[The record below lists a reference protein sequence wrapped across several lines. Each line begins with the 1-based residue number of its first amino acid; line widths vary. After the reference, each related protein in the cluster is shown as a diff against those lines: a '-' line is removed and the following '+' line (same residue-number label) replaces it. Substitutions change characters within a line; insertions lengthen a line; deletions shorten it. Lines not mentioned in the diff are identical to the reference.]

1 MRADRLVGTLL
12 VLQAKGLVTA
22 AQLAEEFEISVAT
35 ARRDLEALSA
45 AGIPVYPQRGRGG
58 GWALLGGARTDLSGL
73 SAPEMQALFT
83 LVGPAAALAPEAK
96 AALRKLVRALPE
108 TFRARAEAA
117 ASAVVTD
124 ATRWGSTPRDPAPL
138 LAVVRNA
145 VVERRA
151 LSIRYRGVGAS
162 GARIVELRTVEPR
175 IVEPW
180 GVVDKDGVA
189 YLIAGTPGGRRTFR
203 IDRMLS
209 AEPTDVAIT
218 LPEGFDLASAWSEI
232 SAELEQGRSGTA
244 ADVTL
249 PTALVRPFRD
259 VLGGRHVEELGTFTG
274 DDGDRARLRVTSN
287 TPGMLARQL
296 AGWAPELEVV
306 GPPVVREALA
316 AIGRELSSRYS

>member
-12 VLQAKGLVTA
+12 VLQARGLVTA

-58 GWALLGGARTDLSGL
+58 GWALLGGARTDLTGL
-73 SAPEMQALFT
+73 SAPEMQALFS
-83 LVGPAAALAPEAK
+83 LVGPAAALAPDAK

-124 ATRWGSTPRDPAPL
+124 ATRWGSTPRPPAPL
-138 LAVVRNA
+138 LSVVRNA
-145 VVERRA
+145 VVERKA
-151 LSIRYRGVGAS
+151 LRIRYQGS
-162 GARIVELRTVEPR
+162 GPATERVVERT
-175 IVEPW
+175 VEPW

-203 IDRMLS
+203 VDRMLS
-209 AEPTDVAIT
+209 AEPTDVAIV
-218 LPEGFDLASAWSEI
+218 LPEGFDLAATWAQI
-232 SAELEQGRSGTA
+232 SAELEQGRAGTA
-244 ADVTL
+244 AEVTL
-249 PTALVRPFRD
+249 PSALVRPFRD
-259 VLGGRHVEELGTFTG
+259 VLGGRHVEELGTE
-274 DDGDRARLRVTSN
+274 GDRTRLRVTSN

-296 AGWAPELEVV
+296 AGWAPELEVI
-306 GPPVVREALA
+306 GPRDVQEALA
-316 AIGRELSSRYS
+316 AIGRDLSSRYS

>member
-35 ARRDLEALSA
+35 ARRDLEALST

-138 LAVVRNA
+138 LPVVRTA

-151 LSIRYRGVGAS
+151 LSIRYQGSGAS
-162 GARIVELRTVEPR
+162 SERV
-175 IVEPW
+175 VEPW

-189 YLIAGTPGGRRTFR
+189 YLIAGTPRGRRTFR

-209 AEPTDVAIT
+209 AEATDVAIT
-218 LPEGFDLASAWSEI
+218 LPDGFDLAATWSEI
-232 SAELEQGRSGTA
+232 SAELEQGRAGTA
-244 ADVTL
+244 AEVTL

-259 VLGGRHVEELGTFTG
+259 VLGGRHVEELGMVAG
-274 DDGDRARLRVTSN
+274 DGEERTRLRVTSN

-296 AGWAPELEVV
+296 AGWAPELDVV

-316 AIGRELSSRYS
+316 AIGRDLSSRYS

>member
-138 LAVVRNA
+138 LPVVRAA

-151 LSIRYRGVGAS
+151 LSIRYQGSGAS
-162 GARIVELRTVEPR
+162 SERVI
-175 IVEPW
+175 EPW
-180 GVVDKDGVA
+180 GVIDKDGVA

-203 IDRMLS
+203 VDRMLS
-209 AEPTDVAIT
+209 AEATDVAIT
-218 LPEGFDLASAWSEI
+218 L
-232 SAELEQGRSGTA
+232 RRT
-244 ADVTL
+244 
-249 PTALVRPFRD
+249 
-259 VLGGRHVEELGTFTG
+259 
-274 DDGDRARLRVTSN
+274 RLRVTSN

-296 AGWAPELEVV
+296 AGWAPELDVV

-316 AIGRELSSRYS
+316 AIGRDLSSRYS